1 MRSMI
6 LIRSGKELS
15 IYRTITDCLRSL
27 LFEKEKTVGDYIRR
41 LIKRRTTIV
50 FIQVGGCDCG
60 LNDPLSEFILQ
71 GKARGLIIEPIKEYL
86 TKAKKKYQKIPGLIF
101 SNCAIDAKKGT
112 RLIYRI
118 RKIPGLP
125 EWAYQVCSFSRNVLL
140 SHKKEIPKIETL
152 ITKERVATL
161 PLNTLLKQ
169 KDVESPDLLLVDTE
183 GHDDKIIKMFPFQ
196 KYRPELVIFEHKH
209 LTKNKKRSICK
220 KITNYGYS
228 IQETNT
234 DIVALKNKSKK
245 NK

>member
-1 MRSMI
+1 LKI
-6 LIRSGKELS
+6 LFKEIKFFSAIALFLTLTPTFISGFFPHAWGQ
-15 IYRTITDCLRSL
+15 IYW
-27 LFEKEKTVGDYIRR
+27 
-41 LIKRRTTIV
+41 
-50 FIQVGGCDCG
+50 FI
-60 LNDPLSEFILQ
+60 
-71 GKARGLIIEPIKEYL
+71 
-86 TKAKKKYQKIPGLIF
+86 
-101 SNCAIDAKKGT
+101 
-112 RLIYRI
+112 
-118 RKIPGLP
+118 
-125 EWAYQVCSFSRNVLL
+125 VLL
-140 SHKKEIPKIETL
+140 EFTVIALRTKEIPKIETL
-152 ITKERVATL
+152 ITKKRVATL